1 MLVFLITMHKRYLAF
16 FTSVL
21 LEFAK
26 FCQFLF
32 FYFRKKIL
40 AGWIIFEKN
49 KNNIVR
55 LFTIKRGRYNRPFL
69 HLATM
74 FVLGIGVFVAPF
86 LADTYPVFS
95 SKASNS
101 LQISSESS
109 ESIIVGE
116 NVFETNISKK
126 PRDKIVEYVV
136 QKGDTISTIADKFST
151 PDNIIST
158 DTVRWA
164 NDLTNDNINVG
175 DSLKILPV
183 AGVAHKVTKGESVY
197 AIAKKYDTDAQK
209 IVDFPFND
217 FANPETFSLVEGQIL
232 IVPDG
237 IKPAA
242 QPFIKRSIYIAQG
255 PVSIS
260 SLGFTWPV
268 RGIVSQFAAWYHM
281 AIDIT
286 SPVGTPIVASHDGSV
301 SSISSGTWDGGYGT
315 SIRIDNGAGFE
326 SHYAHLGGVNVGV
339 GDTVVVGK
347 TVIGWIGMTGRT
359 TGPHVHFEVRRNGVL
374 VNPLSYLQ

>member
-1 MLVFLITMHKRYLAF
+1 MHKRYLDILISIF
-16 FTSVL
+16 V
-21 LEFAK
+21 EFSK
-26 FCQFLF
+26 FCQFLSL
-32 FYFRKKIL
+32 YFKKKIV

-74 FVLGIGVFVAPF
+74 AVLGIGVVVSPF
-86 LADTYPVFS
+86 LADTFPIFS
-95 SKASNS
+95 SKAYNS
-101 LQISSESS
+101 LEISSDTS

-116 NVFETNISKK
+116 NVFETSISKK
-126 PRDKIVEYVV
+126 PRDKIVIYAV
-136 QKGDTISTIADKFST
+136 QKGDTLSTIAEKFST
-151 PDNIIST
+151 PDNVIST
-158 DTVRWA
+158 DTIRWA
-164 NDLTNDNINVG
+164 NDLTNDNLSIG
-175 DSLKILPV
+175 DELKILPV
-183 AGVAHKVTKGESVY
+183 AGVAHKVSKGDSVY
-197 AIAKKYDTDAQK
+197 TIAKKFDTDAQK

-237 IKPAA
+237 IKPAL
-242 QPFIKRSIYIAQG
+242 QPFIKRSVYIAQG

-260 SLGFTWPV
+260 SAGFTWPV

-286 SPVGTPIVASHDGSV
+286 SSVGTPIVASHDGTV
-301 SSISSGTWDGGYGT
+301 SNISSGTWDGGYGT
-315 SIRIDNGAGFE
+315 SIWVDSGTGFE

-359 TGPHVHFEVRRNGVL
+359 TGPHVHFEISKNGVL